1 MAKYAQKKK
10 ETDIRSAVLY
20 KLPKAL
26 FSFEKWKV
34 FGTVA
39 LSFVC
44 DKYYSIME

>member
-20 KLPKAL
+20 KLPKA
-26 FSFEKWKV
+26 SSEKWKV

-39 LSFVC
+39 FSFVC
-44 DKYYSIME
+44 DKYYPIID